1 MRSKAGEMVCVG
13 CGPANKKKEEVPP
26 PQKPVVS
33 ETITSSPEIIRSKDV
48 PKEEVKPVKKEV
60 LF

>member
-13 CGPANKKKEEVPP
+13 CGPVNKKKEEVPA